1 MREKKAMIKDFVT
14 NGKFYMLLSNSKK
27 YYTIFMRGDSEE
39 DMDDAIMSCLQGDV
53 KSIELTDDVEAIEI
67 WSVIDGEA
75 YEFYLFNYEMGVI
88 VCR

>member
-1 MREKKAMIKDFVT
+1 
-14 NGKFYMLLSNSKK
+14 
-27 YYTIFMRGDSEE
+27 
-39 DMDDAIMSCLQGDV
+39 MDDAIMSCLQGDV
-53 KSIELTDDVEAIEI
+53 KSIELTDDGGAIEI

>member
-1 MREKKAMIKDFVT
+1 
-14 NGKFYMLLSNSKK
+14 
-27 YYTIFMRGDSEE
+27 MRGDSEE

-53 KSIELTDDVEAIEI
+53 KSIELTDDGRAIEI